1 MSISIYINMC
11 YVLLTLIGYDFGRRL
26 RLDHLTS
33 PLNPIA
39 LLIWAFVAI
48 LGLIFTKM
56 TAVFYLMTMV
66 TIGWIGSSFLYG
78 YSYI

>member
-1 MSISIYINMC
+1 MC